1 MGGRCLLGREDAKEA
16 LAACCA
22 TSRVERDFSV
32 GEIELDERR
41 AIIQRAA
48 RNPFVARSQTEYRG
62 R

>member
-1 MGGRCLLGREDAKEA
+1 MGGRCLLRREDAKEA

-22 TSRVERDFSV
+22 TSRVERHFSV

-41 AIIQRAA
+41 AIIERAA